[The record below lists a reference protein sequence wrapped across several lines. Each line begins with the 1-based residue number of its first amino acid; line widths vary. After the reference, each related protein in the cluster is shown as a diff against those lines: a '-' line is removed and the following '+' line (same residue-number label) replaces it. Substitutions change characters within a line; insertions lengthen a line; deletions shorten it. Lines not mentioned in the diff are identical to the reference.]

1 MWSQRDQM
9 YRDAARSS
17 MLRRV
22 EVTLRQRYGVRIPEY
37 TREPFASFKRQLRKD
52 YVMNSAAYDGS
63 VILNFFPFASSDY
76 SPEEAQELIPLLR
89 DFRQRSRAS
98 QHPFS
103 GHDLVD
109 KALAERAAMS
119 TQRGAV
125 AGKTS
130 EATPAGTGPARKAQ
144 PPQSLAFTPWKLD
157 LSSVSLGSR
166 PQMKGAIYRHGKA
179 WFHIRQPGGSSG
191 DSAFFI
197 AVDPETG
204 SAEVIPFPKTLGL
217 PDSAFEFRGGGTC
230 SIWDDPMFE
239 VTEDSLIVSAKDRL
253 QRFRFGNRKWEPMAV
268 PMDGPVWIKEV
279 NHRLYVAGTDRVMEI
294 EPDNQTVQILASLRR
309 RPATSPL
316 DELGGVRGV
325 CCGPTGDVAV
335 VADTRLFIFSPA
347 TRSWTE
353 IALPLPKPTVCLT
366 HCDSPSGV
374 FLRTIGST
382 AGQGLLAVW
391 DGSTKPELLFL
402 QSFLTPKTPGGPCPR
417 WEWPA
422 NDMLESAA
430 IRADGKAIWALIPL
444 VPRGWNPQAPPPPS
458 YTDNRN
464 ATLLRFEGEFQQ
476 GLGIAVRFEKD
487 GQPINVFSPF
497 DSLPGAPPPVMFYL
511 VTPGGLVVASSGL
524 VGHWFI
530 AKATLEERLGYLRQH
545 AKAANLPPKD
555 TGTGLTRANSLRLS
569 GSGTNQN
576 AKPTPPDSQAETHQ
590 P

>member
-1 MWSQRDQM
+1 MSNYSLDVAKWWDGGLWCDKPEEVLAMCRAMMESKLHPSELPRVSTWAWEDRKRVPGLLHRFVEDICSSTNPEVRLEGLYLALVETPFDGSGRLQSIERRLLDEMWSQRDQM

-366 HCDSPSGV
+366 HCDSPSRRRE
-374 FLRTIGST
+374 LRKHCWPRVARRLGWINKAGATLFAVISHSKDAWGPMPT
-382 AGQGLLAVW
+382 MGMAGQRHAGV
-391 DGSTKPELLFL
+391 
-402 QSFLTPKTPGGPCPR
+402 CR
-417 WEWPA
+417 
-422 NDMLESAA
+422 

-444 VPRGWNPQAPPPPS
+444 LPRGWNPQAPPPPS

-464 ATLLRFEGEFQQ
+464 ATLLRFEGEFQ
-476 GLGIAVRFEKD
+476 
-487 GQPINVFSPF
+487 
-497 DSLPGAPPPVMFYL
+497 
-511 VTPGGLVVASSGL
+511 
-524 VGHWFI
+524 H
-530 AKATLEERLGYLRQH
+530 
-545 AKAANLPPKD
+545 
-555 TGTGLTRANSLRLS
+555 
-569 GSGTNQN
+569 GSR
-576 AKPTPPDSQAETHQ
+576 DCRSI
-590 P
+590 